1 MSQDH
6 SQDPSQPL
14 AQLLDIHAAAEPGL
28 WPPAP
33 GWWVLGLL
41 LFVVLFYLL
50 RQLAKHIAVHRRR
63 QAWMREL
70 DALSALHDPGFDP
83 HGYLA
88 SVNRLFRAVALK
100 AFPGTECARLEG
112 DHWVAFISGL
122 MPEGTDSAALAVL
135 ARGPYEPQPDFDQPA
150 LESLA
155 ATWVKRYG

>member
-6 SQDPSQPL
+6 SQDQSQPL
-14 AQLLDIHAAAEPGL
+14 AQLLDIHAAAEPGW

-41 LFVVLFYLL
+41 LLVVLFYLL
-50 RQLAKHIAVHRRR
+50 RRLANRLAVRRRR
-63 QAWMREL
+63 QAWLNEL
-70 DALSALHDPGFDP
+70 GALSATHDPGSDP

-112 DHWVAFISGL
+112 NNWVAFISGL
-122 MPEGTDSAALAVL
+122 MPEGTDGAALAVL
-135 ARGPYEPQPDFDQPA
+135 ARGPYEPKPEFDQAA
-150 LESLA
+150 LEQLA
-155 ATWVKRYG
+155 TTWVKRYG